1 LIDGWSSRTEYSF
14 SLKGVPTSKQVFWYL
29 AETDELNVK
38 LSHEHT
44 NYMWLIFDEAI
55 QQVTFDQEIE
65 LLNSAKG
72 YLKSI
77 HRI

>member
-1 LIDGWSSRTEYSF
+1 
-14 SLKGVPTSKQVFWYL
+14 
-29 AETDELNVK
+29 
-38 LSHEHT
+38 
-44 NYMWLIFDEAI
+44 MWLIFDEAI